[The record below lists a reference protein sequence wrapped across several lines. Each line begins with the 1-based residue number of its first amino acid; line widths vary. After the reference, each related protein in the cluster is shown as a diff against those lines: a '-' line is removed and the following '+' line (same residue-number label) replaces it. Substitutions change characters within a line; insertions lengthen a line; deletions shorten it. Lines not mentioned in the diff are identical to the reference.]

1 MYVTA
6 TSPYLF
12 MLALLIR
19 NSLLEGAKDGVIFYL
34 KPDMEKI
41 FNIQVMLSI
50 YFLESW
56 K

>member
-1 MYVTA
+1 
-6 TSPYLF
+6 
-12 MLALLIR
+12 
-19 NSLLEGAKDGVIFYL
+19 L

-56 K
+56 KWEYI

>member
-19 NSLLEGAKDGVIFYL
+19 NSLLEGAGDGVKFYL
-34 KPDMEKI
+34 TPDWEKI
-41 FNIQVMLSI
+41 GSMQVMLSS